1 MSFEALKRALI
12 SAPILVLL
20 DFSKPFTIETDA
32 SSTGV
37 GAVLSQDNHPVAY
50 ISKALGPKTQA
61 LSTYEKECMALIW
74 AVTKWKSYLQHQ
86 EFNIVTDHKSL
97 IHLGEQKL

>member
-12 SAPILVLL
+12 SAPVLVLP

-37 GAVLSQDNHPVAY
+37 GAVLSQDNYHVDY

-61 LSTYEKECMALIW
+61 LSTYEK
-74 AVTKWKSYLQHQ
+74 
-86 EFNIVTDHKSL
+86 
-97 IHLGEQKL
+97 